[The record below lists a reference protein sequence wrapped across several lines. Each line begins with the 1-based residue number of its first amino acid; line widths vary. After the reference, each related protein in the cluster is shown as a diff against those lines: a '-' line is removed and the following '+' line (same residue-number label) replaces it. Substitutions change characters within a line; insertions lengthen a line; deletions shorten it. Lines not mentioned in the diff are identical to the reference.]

1 MNPMYTINAMG
12 FSFRYFLPPSRVLP
26 FLFGALVILGSAAPL
41 AAADQSL
48 LLKLREG
55 RQAWNAMRSQSGPEH
70 PDLSGADL
78 KGRKLME
85 YDLHGAVLRGADL
98 SQTNLS
104 GADLKGAVLD
114 SVTAVSSILSSAN
127 LQGARLNGADL
138 ASAVLDGADCT
149 GAVLVRA
156 DLRLSDCTGAV
167 FHGADL
173 KEVHFREAQ
182 LNGADLGNADIRAAY
197 FWRANTD
204 RMRLQGASVSET
216 TVLDSGSYAT
226 ARWAVAHGAL
236 FIADIPAP
244 PPARTA
250 VAPGVSAG
258 ETAAPAASSSA
269 AVPLVGAQSVR
280 PEKAPRKGIVN
291 LWQRTG
297 PLNAPYDA
305 IQYESLKKNV
315 TRWNRMRRTESP
327 VAINLREADFAGK
340 NLFGADLRGADL
352 SAAGMR
358 LTDLGDADL
367 RGADLRGADLRGATL
382 AGADLG
388 GADLCGA
395 NLWRANMSRTR
406 LSGARV
412 SGATVLD
419 SGKKATPGWAEKHD
433 ARYIAD

>member
-1 MNPMYTINAMG
+1 MKQMNSIGVMS
-12 FSFRYFLPPSRVLP
+12 FSFRHFRPLSRVLP
-26 FLFGALVILGSAAPL
+26 FLFGALVFLGSAAPVG
-41 AAADQSL
+41 AADQSL

-55 RQAWNAMRSQSGPEH
+55 RQAWNAMRSQSGPER

-85 YDLHGAVLRGADL
+85 YDLHNAVLSGADL

-104 GADLKGAVLD
+104 GADLNGAVLD
-114 SVTAVSSILSSAN
+114 SATAVSSILSSAN
-127 LQGARLNGADL
+127 LRGARLNGADL
-138 ASAVLDGADCT
+138 ASAMLDEADCT

-156 DLRLSDCTGAV
+156 DLRRADCSGSV
-167 FHGADL
+167 FQGADM
-173 KEVHFREAQ
+173 KEVHFRETR
-182 LNGADLGNADIRAAY
+182 LVGSDLRGADLCAAY

-204 RMRLQGASVSET
+204 RMRLQGAKVSET

-226 ARWAVAHGAL
+226 PRWAEANGAV
-236 FIADIPAP
+236 FIADTPALQ
-244 PPARTA
+244 PARTA
-250 VAPGVSAG
+250 VVPGVSAG
-258 ETAAPAASSSA
+258 EAAAPAASSSA
-269 AVPLVGAQSVR
+269 PVPLVGAKSAHA
-280 PEKAPRKGIVN
+280 EKAPRKGILN

-305 IQYESLKKNV
+305 TQYESLKKNV
-315 TRWNRMRRTESP
+315 TRWNRMRRTEGT
-327 VAINLREADFAGK
+327 VTINLREADFAGK

-352 SAAGMR
+352 SSAGLR

-367 RGADLRGADLRGATL
+367 RGADLRGADLRATTL
-382 AGADLG
+382 VGADLG